1 MPVQVVPVVM
11 RVRVLVRHRL
21 MVMPVGVRLH
31 EVQRDAGHHQDTGQ
45 HQAPTARPVP
55 EDPRQGRA
63 KAAPTK
69 GAKAYTDPVRA
80 APNER
85 WANR

>member
-1 MPVQVVPVVM
+1 MRVQVVTVVM
-11 RVRVLVRHRL
+11 CVRMLVPHRL

-63 KAAPTK
+63 HEGRK
-69 GAKAYTDPVRA
+69 GVHGPGAGGT
-80 APNER
+80 E
-85 WANR
+85 